1 MPNRPAQSVGAYIHG
16 VAPDEQ
22 RRLARLNDLLNPS
35 CLDAVAPRV
44 GERVLDVGSGPGIFS
59 RLLSERLGPTGAVVG
74 VDRSPEQIADATGRI
89 AGAAAD
95 AGSARAPIEYRLGD
109 AAEPPLEPT
118 EFGTFD
124 LAHCR
129 FLLEHVTDPPAV
141 VSAMANAVRPGGR
154 VFLADDD
161 HDLLR
166 LWPRVESFDR
176 LWSAYIEAYRAIGA
190 DPYIGRKLVALL
202 HGAGCSPRRSGVI
215 DFGACAGES
224 RFEPLVENLI
234 GIVLSARETIAR
246 LGLLGEEE
254 FERAMADLR
263 AWALLPD
270 ASLWYVVLFA
280 EGIRRER

>member
-1 MPNRPAQSVGAYIHG
+1 MPNRPAHSVGAYIHG

-22 RRLARLNDLLNPS
+22 RRLARLNDLINQS

-59 RLLSERLGPTGAVVG
+59 RLIAERVGPTGAVVG
-74 VDRSPEQIADATGRI
+74 VERSPEQVADAAIRLT
-89 AGAAAD
+89 AAD
-95 AGSARAPIEYRLGD
+95 AGPARAPIEHRLGD
-109 AAEPPLEPT
+109 AAEPPLEPA
-118 EFGTFD
+118 EFGSFD

-166 LWPRVESFDR
+166 LWPSVASFER

-190 DPYIGRKLVALL
+190 DPYIGRKLVTLL
-202 HGAGCSPRRSGVI
+202 HGAGCSPLRSGVI
-215 DFGACAGES
+215 DFGACAGEA
-224 RFEPLVENLI
+224 RFGPLVENLI

-246 LGLLGEEE
+246 LGLICEEE

-263 AWALLPD
+263 AWAMLPD